1 MAIAE
6 GIRLLT
12 EPAMIILF
20 GSYARGT
27 YVEEEYTEEHIR
39 YSYISDYDILVIVE
53 DERRADFKEKTIRNS
68 LRKHLHHE
76 LHVQVLVHGIG
87 HVNEALEEGQYFF
100 ADIVKEGVMLFDDKR
115 YKLAAPKIL
124 SPEHRQQISKMYFE
138 KWFPEAEAF
147 YRTHRSAIDNK
158 DYSVA
163 IFLLHQT
170 TEKLFNT
177 IELVFTHY
185 KPKTHDLLRLY
196 KNVVLLD
203 DRFKAVFPLNT
214 IEGRRLFDLLAKA
227 YIDSRYKMDYT
238 IAFDDLEYLSG
249 KVDELKLMVKRL
261 EII

>member
-115 YKLAAPKIL
+115 YKLAEPKIL

-138 KWFPEAEAF
+138 KWFPQGEEF
-147 YRTHRSAIDNK
+147 LFLTDLGIKNEKYKS
-158 DYSVA
+158 A
-163 IFLLHQT
+163 IFLLHQA
-170 TEKLFNT
+170 TESLFVT
-177 IELVFTHY
+177 VLLYHTHY
-185 KPKTHDLLRLY
+185 KPKTHDLRQLY
-196 KNVVLLD
+196 KNVILLD
-203 DRFKAVFPLNT
+203 DRFKQVFPNNT
-214 IEGRRLFDLLAKA
+214 EEEKRLFEILVKA
-227 YIDSRYKMDYT
+227 YIDSRYKMNYE
-238 IAFDDLEYLSG
+238 IAKEDLVWLFERVGVL
-249 KVDELKLMVKRL
+249 KELVRRT
-261 EII
+261 